1 MYVLYLKYFSTQLKM
16 RKLLNYSDRTDF
28 TGYEIHCYSRMFSF
42 LSFGCTIWHTGSY
55 FSDQGS
61 NWGPLKWKHR
71 VLTPGPPGN
80 SLKNVFFIY
89 KNLSVIK
96 WICPRLRLM
105 SIQKVEERGY
115 PHLTAAGFT
124 EHVPPSK
131 TGDLEDFMSNHPP
144 TCDWS
149 MSSTGCLSP
158 TTHIFSD

>member
-1 MYVLYLKYFSTQLKM
+1 MVGDARHPEGSQSCHLPCPPGAPTQCGDQSRLGHGP
-16 RKLLNYSDRTDF
+16 RALVVSLLCPS
-28 TGYEIHCYSRMFSF
+28 ISF
-42 LSFGCTIWHTGSY
+42 LPCLFFFFLAAWHAN
-55 FSDQGS
+55 FLDQGL
-61 NWGPLKWKHR
+61 NLLPLEWKHR

-144 TCDWS
+144 TCD
-149 MSSTGCLSP
+149 
-158 TTHIFSD
+158 